1 KDEDG
6 DTFVELWEDFCK
18 DKHLILLGPLSQNEG
33 GWIPSDADYIAEAV
47 RDVTGKYTIDR
58 QRVVAHG
65 MGVGGQMAI
74 YVGFNYPE
82 LFTGVAATGAVVQSI
97 KDHAQGD
104 RLSFYL
110 AGGAVDPIV

>member
-1 KDEDG
+1 
-6 DTFVELWEDFCK
+6 
-18 DKHLILLGPLSQNEG
+18 
-33 GWIPSDADYIAEAV
+33 AV

-82 LFTGVAATGAVVQSI
+82 LFTGVATTGAIVQSI

-110 AGGAVDPIV
+110 AGGAVDPIVKSIAESRTKLAEKRYPAVFREIPNRGREYLDEERLREV